1 MNQFSPWFEAESL
14 LSLLW
19 HHWLQVSWWV
29 NCQVRVLPSLPST
42 AEVCYDSRR
51 MPPHQPFYVCN
62 TGPGNQTQVFRLD
75 ATKFLYPLII
85 FPGPY
90 NLNSSI
96 PHFNLTL
103 QCDFNLHVETL
114 KLKKDK

>member
-1 MNQFSPWFEAESL
+1 VPLESREWKKL
-14 LSLLW
+14 VLSLN
-19 HHWLQVSWWV
+19 HV
-29 NCQVRVLPSLPST
+29 
-42 AEVCYDSRR
+42 
-51 MPPHQPFYVCN
+51 
-62 TGPGNQTQVFRLD
+62 GPGNQTQVFRLD